1 MNRYCNIFY
10 CDRQQDFVCCATCQ
24 SRGRCRNRCL
34 NDPSRCRLE
43 DVNRRG
49 EKPKK
54 VNYWNIGEGGKEP
67 CL

>member
-10 CDRQQDFVCCATCQ
+10 CDKRQDFVCCASCQ
-24 SRGRCRNRCL
+24 SRGHCKNRCL
-34 NDPSRCRLE
+34 NHPDRCKLE

-49 EKPKK
+49 EKPKR
-54 VNYWNIGEGGKEP
+54 VHYWSLGGKEP